1 MATREDIKKAILA
14 AAGNPDSGVVAEMAD
29 VMADAVY
36 ELDNPKPKKDTKEI
50 RVDKPEETR

>member
-1 MATREDIKKAILA
+1 MATKEDIKKAILA
-14 AAGNPDSGVVAEMAD
+14 AAGDPTVGVVAEMAD
-29 VMADAVY
+29 AFAEAVY